1 MVLIVSIL
9 ATLSIPEMANG
20 FVNTYRHRTILPS
33 HLTSNSLTSTLTVVT
48 LTLGMKSDGNNKSN
62 NPFFSMPAP
71 LSDSKGE
78 GNISMSTK
86 DKEKDK
92 EKEKDNMS
100 EIEKEVLATTQAKL
114 DLKRVKSAL
123 MGQGTRDITVD
134 DIIQSDDNALSKSIE
149 AKGPPPSQ
157 LAIALA
163 AASFLGLLSF
173 LTIHMPILSLVVFL
187 ATIYVASR
195 DPVNDEALV
204 EGDISGPVTRI
215 VGRATLESIKKT
227 KPTMQRMVR
236 AVASQD
242 EYDKLFM
249 KFQELENENQDL
261 KQWVQ
266 QREAINDQAK
276 NFTMDSLKDIARDN
290 SLKVSGT
297 KVQLMTR
304 LVDNGCLNLLE

>member
-1 MVLIVSIL
+1 
-9 ATLSIPEMANG
+9 
-20 FVNTYRHRTILPS
+20 
-33 HLTSNSLTSTLTVVT
+33 
-48 LTLGMKSDGNNKSN
+48 MKSDGNNKSN

-123 MGQGTRDITVD
+123 MGQGTRDITID
-134 DIIQSDDNALSKSIE
+134 DIIQSDDNALSISIE

-173 LTIHMPILSLVVFL
+173 LTIHMPLLSLVVFL